1 MVHSD
6 DLRKHGY
13 ISVLPYLL
21 ILFIS
26 GFLMIL
32 GVGHCIT
39 FSDRVISDKQT
50 EQDVEGSG
58 YGLICGTMEEPQ
70 NTSVRIA
77 SLLVDI

>member
-1 MVHSD
+1 LVHSD

-26 GFLMIL
+26 DSLMIL
-32 GVGHCIT
+32 GVAHCMT
-39 FSDRVISDKQT
+39 FNDRLVIKKT

-58 YGLICGTMEEPQ
+58 YGLICDMMEELQ